1 MNEPNA
7 YWKSLYDEARLSV
20 MIELLGNRV
29 AWQPSYLATELLG
42 NRVTWQPSYLATEL
56 LGSYCCLRGL
66 PVVADR

>member
-29 AWQPSYLATELLG
+29 
-42 NRVTWQPSYLATEL
+42 TWQPSYLAHTVVFVGCL
-56 LGSYCCLRGL
+56 L
-66 PVVADR
+66 